1 MEQKQNREPE
11 KQSKQE
17 LRPNPETQTKREHHF
32 PKNNLIAILM
42 CLAGIAVNLL
52 CSTAA
57 AKLNLPL
64 YMDTVGTVF
73 AAVMGGPLPAVIVGF
88 FTNIFKSI
96 QDSSALY
103 YGVLNVLIAL
113 AAAYFAR
120 RGDFDFK
127 HPKKLIGAACI
138 FTLIGGGI
146 GTLIPWFLEGV
157 ALDSASLAKD
167 IYDLGLRN
175 EACAQ
180 LLSALIT
187 DFPDK
192 AVTVLLA
199 ALAVFLWPKR
209 FRDCGRFSGWMQT
222 PLSREDSAAA
232 RKTAF
237 RVMSL
242 RTKILLVLSISLVA
256 VSVGATGISM
266 MMYRKALIR
275 DQKQM
280 VQGVARVAASAVH
293 ADMVDDYLSG
303 NYDTAEY
310 AETEKLLYSLRDSS
324 PDIEYLYVYRI
335 EEDGCHVVFDLDT
348 EDTPGSPVG
357 DVIPFDET
365 FLPYIP
371 KLLAGKEIEPIE
383 SDDRFGWLLS
393 AYAPV
398 YDIKGKCQC
407 YAAADVSMD
416 HLGEIQRSFFAE
428 MISLF
433 LGVFILI
440 FVFVRWLIE
449 YHIIL
454 PVNSIAMST
463 GTFAYDSEKARESSI
478 ERIRELKIHTGDE
491 VENLYHAIAKTS
503 DDSMRYV
510 ADVQEK
516 TDQISQMQKAL
527 IMVLADIVES
537 RDKNTGAHVRKTAA
551 YTEIILHALRKK
563 GYYTEQLNDGYISDV
578 VNSAPLHDI
587 GKIQVPDAILNKP
600 GRLDDEEYTIMKT
613 HTTAGREIISQAIAL
628 VPNSGYLNE
637 ARNLAAYHHE
647 KWDGTGYPNGI
658 AGEEIPLSARV
669 MAVADVF
676 DALVSKRSYKT
687 PMSFEK
693 AMDII
698 REGAGKHFDPL
709 VVEAFVSEEKKV
721 RRVEHKFSEMTNEA
735 GCFTK

>member
-1 MEQKQNREPE
+1 MEQKNDV
-11 KQSKQE
+11 K
-17 LRPNPETQTKREHHF
+17 
-32 PKNNLIAILM
+32 PKKKTVNKNIVAVCM

-52 CSTAA
+52 CSAA
-57 AKLNLPL
+57 AGKLGLPL
-64 YMDTVGTVF
+64 YLDTVGTVC

-88 FTNIFKSI
+88 FTNIFKSFT
-96 QDSSALY
+96 DSSALY
-103 YGVLNVLIAL
+103 YGVLNVLIAV
-113 AAAYFAR
+113 AASYLAR
-120 RGDFDFK
+120 RGELDFR
-127 HPKKLIGAACI
+127 HPMKLLNAAVV

-157 ALDSASLAKD
+157 TLDSASLAATL
-167 IYDLGLRN
+167 YDMGVRN

-180 LLSALIT
+180 MLSGLLS
-187 DFPDK
+187 DFLDK
-192 AVTVLLA
+192 AVTVLLV
-199 ALAVFLWPKR
+199 ALIVLVLPQRVRKYVE
-209 FRDCGRFSGWMQT
+209 FSGWMQT
-222 PLSREDSAAA
+222 PLSREESEAAK
-232 RKTAF
+232 KTGS
-237 RVMSL
+237 RVMSM
-242 RTKILLVLSISLVA
+242 RTKILIVLSVALVA

-266 MMYRKALIR
+266 MMYKKALIR

-280 VQGVARVAASAVH
+280 VQGVARVAASAVN
-293 ADMVDDYLSG
+293 ASKVNSYLAG
-303 NYDTAEY
+303 DYDTEDYSA
-310 AETEKLLYSLRDSS
+310 TKDILYSLRNSS
-324 PDIEYLYVYRI
+324 PDVEYVYVYRI
-335 EEDGCHVVFDLDT
+335 KEDGCHVVFDLDT
-348 EDTPGSPVG
+348 PDTPASEVG
-357 DVIPFDET
+357 EVIPFDES

-371 KLLAGKEIEPIE
+371 KLLKGREIEPIE
-383 SDDRFGWLLS
+383 SNDRYGWLLS

-398 YDIKGKCQC
+398 YDVRGVCQC
-407 YAAADVSMD
+407 YAAADVSMN
-416 HLGEIQRSFFAE
+416 HLAEMQRSFFAE
-428 MISLF
+428 LLSLF

-463 GTFAYDSEKARESSI
+463 GAFAYDSEKARENSI

-516 TDQISQMQKAL
+516 TEQISQMQKAL

-563 GYYTEQLNDGYISDV
+563 GYYTEQLNDDYISDV

-600 GRLDDEEYTIMKT
+600 GRLDDAEYEIMKT
-613 HTTAGREIISQAIAL
+613 HTTAGHDIISQAIAL

-637 ARNLAAYHHE
+637 AQNLAWYHHE
-647 KWDGTGYPNGI
+647 KWDGSGYPNGI
-658 AGEEIPLSARV
+658 SGEEIPLSARV

-676 DALVSKRSYKT
+676 DALVSKRSYKP

-693 AMDII
+693 AMGII
-698 REGAGKHFDPL
+698 REGAGKHFDPQ
-709 VVEAFVSEEKKV
+709 VVEAFASEEKKV
-721 RRVEHKFSEMTNEA
+721 RRVEQKFSEMTNDA
-735 GCFTK
+735 GCFK

>member
-1 MEQKQNREPE
+1 MEQKNDV
-11 KQSKQE
+11 K
-17 LRPNPETQTKREHHF
+17 
-32 PKNNLIAILM
+32 PKKKTVNKNIVAVCM

-52 CSTAA
+52 CSAA
-57 AKLNLPL
+57 AGKLGLPL
-64 YMDTVGTVF
+64 YLDTVGTVC

-88 FTNIFKSI
+88 FTNIFKSFT
-96 QDSSALY
+96 DSSALY
-103 YGVLNVLIAL
+103 YGVLNVLIAV
-113 AAAYFAR
+113 AASYLAR
-120 RGDFDFK
+120 RGELDFR
-127 HPKKLIGAACI
+127 HPMKLLNAAVV

-157 ALDSASLAKD
+157 TLDSASLAATL
-167 IYDLGLRN
+167 YDMGVRN

-180 LLSALIT
+180 MLSGLLS
-187 DFPDK
+187 DFLDK
-192 AVTVLLA
+192 AVTVLLV
-199 ALAVFLWPKR
+199 ALIVLVLPQRVRKYVE
-209 FRDCGRFSGWMQT
+209 FSGWMQT
-222 PLSREDSAAA
+222 PLSREESEAAK
-232 RKTAF
+232 KTGS

-242 RTKILLVLSISLVA
+242 RTKILIVLSVALVA

-266 MMYRKALIR
+266 MMYKKALIR

-280 VQGVARVAASAVH
+280 VQGVARVAASAVN
-293 ADMVDDYLSG
+293 ASKVNSYLAG
-303 NYDTAEY
+303 DYDTEDYSA
-310 AETEKLLYSLRDSS
+310 TKDILYSLRNSS
-324 PDIEYLYVYRI
+324 PDVEYVYVYRI
-335 EEDGCHVVFDLDT
+335 KEDGCHVVFDLDT
-348 EDTPGSPVG
+348 PDTPASEVG
-357 DVIPFDET
+357 EVIPFDES

-371 KLLAGKEIEPIE
+371 KLLKGREIEPIE
-383 SDDRFGWLLS
+383 SNDRYGWLLS

-398 YDIKGKCQC
+398 YDVRGVCQC
-407 YAAADVSMD
+407 YAAADVSMN
-416 HLGEIQRSFFAE
+416 HLAEMQRSFFAE
-428 MISLF
+428 LLSLF

-463 GTFAYDSEKARESSI
+463 GAFAYDSEKARENSI

-516 TDQISQMQKAL
+516 TEQISQMQKAL

-563 GYYTEQLNDGYISDV
+563 GYYTEQLNDDYISDV

-600 GRLDDEEYTIMKT
+600 GRLDDAEYEIMKT
-613 HTTAGREIISQAIAL
+613 HTTAGHDIISQAIAL

-637 ARNLAAYHHE
+637 AQNLAWYHHE
-647 KWDGTGYPNGI
+647 KWDGSGYPNGI
-658 AGEEIPLSARV
+658 SGEEIPLSARV

-676 DALVSKRSYKT
+676 DALVSKRSYKP

-693 AMDII
+693 AMGII
-698 REGAGKHFDPL
+698 REGAGKHFDPQ
-709 VVEAFVSEEKKV
+709 VVEAFASEEKKV
-721 RRVEHKFSEMTNEA
+721 RRVEQKFSEMTNDA
-735 GCFTK
+735 GCFK